1 MKESGG
7 KMSLNFLDLKA
18 KHQPKEYPL
27 RIYAADF
34 EKFSKLVE
42 FINKDKS
49 SEDMIAPED
58 IFEELMKA
66 TNQVEGFE
74 EFMASG
80 KPSKR
85 GRKRTL
91 AEQ

>member
-1 MKESGG
+1 MN
-7 KMSLNFLDLKA
+7 LNFLDLKA
-18 KHQPKEYPL
+18 KHQPKEFSM
-27 RIYAADF
+27 RIYPTDF

-49 SEDMIAPED
+49 SEDMIASED

-74 EFMASG
+74 EFVASG
-80 KPSKR
+80 KSRR
-85 GRKRTL
+85 GRKRTSTD
-91 AEQ
+91 Q